1 MYTLTISEYQLANN
15 NQQITN
21 YKVMKKVFLFAI
33 TALLFVACQKENSE
47 QVASGEGRIAITA
60 SASGE
65 VITRA
70 DGVQVATPQL
80 SDFSLLITGKNFEKS
95 WNKLTDYRTDDERY
109 TAGTYTVAIACG
121 DSTQEGYNVPAF
133 AASESVEVLDRNRTT
148 EANLTAKLSNAIV
161 TIKTTDAFNRYF
173 PVSEFKVTTTS
184 NSFDFDFD
192 RVQTD
197 HLYIAAGQ
205 DIKIDCSCIRQSN
218 LSAGTVE
225 KLATQTLS
233 NIAPTTRYVVTY
245 DLTTVGGV
253 KITVK
258 LNEEIL
264 GTIEVE
270 TELNPNA

>member
-1 MYTLTISEYQLANN
+1 
-15 NQQITN
+15 
-21 YKVMKKVFLFAI
+21 MKKVFLFAI
-33 TALLFVACQKENSE
+33 TALLFVACQKDNSE

-70 DGVQVATPQL
+70 DGVQVATPQE
-80 SDFSLLITGKNFEKS
+80 SDFSLTITGKNFEKS
-95 WNKLTDYRTDDERY
+95 WSKLTDYRTDDERY

-258 LNEEIL
+258 LNEKIL